1 MTDLPDPDALPD
13 DSWMPD
19 GPAVAPKPAPK
30 AKPKAKVTPLR
41 PIDALA
47 AELDEAAASGAP
59 PLPPEDPPPPPEA
72 MGPAEPGGPPSRS
85 RPYGAIWDGCP
96 VTPMGVNGATYWYL
110 DVHGQLRGV
119 TKHDAQNIM
128 MLFGRQIPKLCH
140 QFPKWEGK
148 EGDRYRKPGHFEH
161 QAATVAMIS
170 ACSERGLFDP
180 EGAVRGVGA
189 WTDDDGQLIYHTG
202 DYLWVGEDRR
212 EPGSHDRRIYPAMP
226 AIPHP
231 AETVKDAAA
240 MTNHLIAAL
249 QTWSWER
256 PDLDPFIALGL
267 IGVQAMGGALSWRP
281 AYWITGAAGAGKSA
295 LQKLILHLHGGEK
308 GLIQSTD
315 ATARGIAS
323 LLGQSTLPVALDEL
337 EPGDAGSTKERDIIQ
352 TARVA
357 ASGGRWARGSS
368 DQKGST
374 GQLRSTFLFSSILIP
389 GVLKSQDLQRIIVL
403 NLTPLPEGAV
413 PPDMRAETWRKRG
426 AAIKR
431 LILDRWPTWAARLDL
446 WRESL
451 AAHGVAGRDADNWGT
466 TLAMAQMIQAEEMP
480 QPDAMDGWCGKIAK
494 AIRGSRSESG
504 SDADEVLMHLM
515 TQRIDVF
522 RKGQMYTVAQWLM
535 VAAAAPDAPAG
546 LLDGY
551 AIETEAGREQRAK
564 AANALLAPYMLRIV
578 REAGQEPRLFV
589 GNAKAQ
595 PILDLFRDTQWAGGA
610 WSQSLERVKGAQ
622 RSSVAR
628 TLAGVASRGIEI
640 PLSAMPS
647 IAAFPVTRSSGTV
660 HPMAADFQAEDFA

>member
-1 MTDLPDPDALPD
+1 MNVETP
-13 DSWMPD
+13 S
-19 GPAVAPKPAPK
+19 
-30 AKPKAKVTPLR
+30 VTPLR

-47 AELDEAAASGAP
+47 AELDAAEAASTPLAP
-59 PLPPEDPPPPPEA
+59 APQPQAADPQPGDPQGL
-72 MGPAEPGGPPSRS
+72 GPAEPGGPASRD
-85 RPYGAIWDGCP
+85 RPHGQIWAGCP

-110 DVHGQLRGV
+110 DVHGQLRGI

-128 MLFGRQIPKLCH
+128 MLFGRQIPKLCW

-161 QAATVAMIS
+161 QAATVAMIT

-189 WTDDDGQLIYHTG
+189 WTDDDGQLVYHTG
-202 DYLWVGEDRR
+202 DALWIGLDRR
-212 EPGSHDRRIYPAMP
+212 DPGSHDRRIYPAMP

-231 AETVKDAAA
+231 AEAVKAPADVVAR
-240 MTNHLIAAL
+240 TLEAL

-256 PDLDPFIALGL
+256 PDIDPMIALGL

-374 GQLRSTFLFSSILIP
+374 GQLRSTFLFTSILIP

-431 LILDRWPTWAARLDL
+431 LIIDRWPSWASRLDL
-446 WRESL
+446 WRE
-451 AAHGVAGRDADNWGT
+451 AFAKQGVTGRDADNWAT
-466 TLAMAQMIQAEEMP
+466 TLAMAQMIQAEDMP
-480 QPDAMDGWCGKIAK
+480 QADAMDGWCRKIAQ
-494 AIRGSRSESG
+494 AIDRGRGEKRT
-504 SDADEVLMHLM
+504 DADEVLMHLL

-535 VAAAAPDAPAG
+535 VASAAPDAPAG

-551 AIETEAGREQRAK
+551 AIDTEAGREQRAK

-589 GNAKAQ
+589 GNAPVQ

-610 WSQSLERVKGAQ
+610 WPQSLERIPGA
-622 RSSVAR
+622 RKSAVAR
-628 TLAGVASRGIEI
+628 TLAGWPSRGIEI
-640 PLSAMPS
+640 PLSAMPG
-647 IAAFPVTRSSGTV
+647 IAAFPATRPSGTV
-660 HPMAADFQAEDFA
+660 HAMSPFEAEDFA